1 VINALLDKLERTR
14 PFTDQEAWT
23 YFKIAA
29 IGEAFGWS
37 LLISGILFKY
47 FVTPGNNTPVL
58 IVGQLHGTLF
68 LIYIV
73 AVISLYSSLRWSRK
87 RTIIAGLASIP
98 PYGSLVFE
106 QWAAYKRRGEALKT
120 YREITARAIIVQGDK
135 LLAIQPKDSG
145 FWSLPGGRA
154 GAGETVEQALVRL
167 VAAQTGVTPSIDRL
181 SYILQYRHKSTERLE
196 MFFNVSNAAAYKES
210 ALKHRVKK
218 SNLLD
223 EISYVKPRGNPAL
236 KPEFLR
242 TERIIDS
249 AGMRDAPVVIL
260 S

>member
-1 VINALLDKLERTR
+1 MINALLQQLEKTR
-14 PFTDQEAWT
+14 PFTDNEAWT

-29 IGEAFGWS
+29 IGEAVGWS

-68 LIYIV
+68 LIYV
-73 AVISLYSSLRWSRK
+73 AAVIVLYSSLRWSRK

-106 QWAAYKRRGEALKT
+106 QWAAYKRRGDALKT
-120 YREITARAIIVQGDK
+120 YREITVRAIIVQADK
-135 LLAIQPKDSG
+135 LLVIQPKDTG
-145 FWSLPGGRA
+145 FWNLPGGRA
-154 GAGETVEQALVRL
+154 EAGETAEQALIRL
-167 VAAQTGVTPSIDRL
+167 VTEQTGVKPLPGRL
-181 SYILQYRHKSTERLE
+181 SYILQNRHKSTERLE
-196 MFFNVSNAAAYKES
+196 MFFNISNSSDYKEGD
-210 ALKHRVKK
+210 LKNRVKR

-223 EISYVKPRGNPAL
+223 EIRYIRPKGNRDL

-242 TERIIDS
+242 TESIIDS
-249 AGMRDAPVVIL
+249 AGSKQGQVIIL